1 VPGRSSFPGAEQ
13 FLPESRSL
21 TRLREASAGCRGC
34 DLYED
39 ATQTVF
45 GAGAAHARLLLIGE
59 QPGDVE
65 DTRGVPFVGP
75 AGKLLARALADA
87 ALRDTPT
94 YMTNAVKHFHYRRE
108 GKRRLHQTPRAG
120 HVSACRPWLQAE
132 VEAVHPEL
140 TVCLGSTAAKSA
152 LGNDV
157 RVLRDRG
164 AVLEREGVVGSGS
177 YLVTVHPSS
186 VLRGP
191 PEDRDEAYAA
201 LVSDLKVAAAF
212 LG

>member
-1 VPGRSSFPGAEQ
+1 MPGRSSFPGAEQ

>member
-1 VPGRSSFPGAEQ
+1 VPGRSSYPGAEQ

-21 TRLREASAGCRGC
+21 KSLREASAGCRGC

-65 DTRGVPFVGP
+65 DTRGAPFVGP

-87 ALRDTPT
+87 ALGDTPT
-94 YMTNAVKHFHYRRE
+94 FVTNAVKHFHYRRE

-120 HVSACRPWLQAE
+120 HVSACRPWLRAE

-140 TVCLGSTAAKSA
+140 TVCLGSTAAKAA

-164 AVLEREGVVGSGS
+164 AVLEREGAIGSGS

-191 PEDRDEAYAA
+191 PEDRDDAYAA